1 MPRILRPAIARR
13 SVQPV
18 SLGGTGVK
26 SSSDARAVFG
36 MVGSDEIGV
45 SGKVIPLDNDGV
57 IPESYF
63 KDVISAQTT
72 VSGPATILPNTD
84 NVYLITNYDYRNSY
98 DVVSSSGSVVIVKDK
113 ITYNPGSAIGVGGFS
128 INGRTYSINVTGIG
142 VNKPS
147 ITSPVNGAVNLTES
161 VAFTSS
167 NFTVSGAVDIHVL
180 SEWEVSTDKDFK
192 NVVARISSNLVKTA
206 YTVNSLLAN
215 TEYFVRVRYF
225 GGTYS
230 YSLWSEV
237 VKFKTM
243 SVFAH
248 IVYPPYVASVMNV
261 SGATVFRVST
271 IKSTS
276 ANIAFYDA
284 TWEVSTEATF
294 GSIVQSGTSTKET
307 INFTL
312 PPNTYYIRVRMRG
325 KNLSNGAIVS
335 SDWSMVVQLTIQ

>member
-1 MPRILRPAIARR
+1 MPRIIRPAIARR
-13 SVQPV
+13 AVQPV
-18 SLGGTGVK
+18 SLGGTGVR
-26 SSSDARAVFG
+26 SASDARAVFG
-36 MVGSDEIGV
+36 MVGREEIGLA
-45 SGKVIPLDNDGV
+45 GNVIPLDNDGV
-57 IPESYF
+57 IPQEYF

-72 VSGPATILPNTD
+72 ISGPATILPNSD
-84 NVYLITNYDYRNSY
+84 NVYLITNYDYRNDY
-98 DVVSSSGSVVIVKDK
+98 TVVASSGSVVIVKDK

-128 INGRTYSINVTGIG
+128 INGRLFPINVTGIG
-142 VNKPS
+142 INKPI

-161 VAFTSS
+161 VSFSS
-167 NFTVSGAVDIHVL
+167 NNFTVSGGVDIHVL

-215 TEYFVRVRYF
+215 TEYYVRVRYF
-225 GGTYS
+225 GGTYN
-230 YSLWSEV
+230 YSLWSEAI
-237 VKFKTM
+237 KFKTM

-261 SGATVFRVST
+261 NGSTVFRVSS

-276 ANIAFYDA
+276 ANIAYYDA

-307 INFTL
+307 IGFTL
-312 PPNTYYIRVRMRG
+312 VPNTYYIRVRMRG
-325 KNLSNGAIVS
+325 KDLSNGAIVS